1 MPRAQQDGKM
11 QKSKTLSV
19 LFELRSMLR
28 EMERDV
34 GLHDLS
40 GPEMDVLLAAHDVTK
55 KCGDVITSEQIWH
68 HELAAELA
76 QATYHRALK
85 SLQAM
90 GFLAKARGYKSGR
103 YVLQNTTAFIKL
115 K

>member
-1 MPRAQQDGKM
+1 M
-11 QKSKTLSV
+11 QKLKKLSV

-28 EMERDV
+28 EMEKDM
-34 GLHDLS
+34 GLRDLS
-40 GPEMDVLLAAHDVTK
+40 GPEMDVLLAAHDVTQK
-55 KCGDVITSEQIWH
+55 SGDVVTSEQIRQ
-68 HELAAELA
+68 HELVAEIA

-90 GFLAKARGYKSGR
+90 GFLVKANGSRAGR
-103 YVLQNTTAFIKL
+103 YVLQVTELDNLL